1 MTPYK
6 FATDKLLPVPEGK
19 QGVVLVACG
28 SFNPPTVLHMRMFE
42 MAKDWFKD
50 HPQYAVIG
58 GYMSPVADAYGKKGL
73 LSGDHRRAMCHRAVL
88 EHAEVMVDEWESLKS
103 EYTTTVNVLKHFS
116 AELNKNNTSAL
127 PIKIALLCGGDMLA
141 SFNMPGVWADKDIE
155 DIVND
160 FIVVCVQREGTQLN
174 DVIFANQVLYS
185 HRHNIIL
192 VPQWNVTDLSSTK
205 VRQAIRNGLSIK
217 YLCPVGV
224 IEYLAQH
231 KLYK

>member
-1 MTPYK
+1 
-6 FATDKLLPVPEGK
+6 
-19 QGVVLVACG
+19 
-28 SFNPPTVLHMRMFE
+28 

-127 PIKIALLCGGDMLA
+127 PSECNDYRNQFPYINSSSMTVKIALLCGGDMLA
-141 SFNMPGVWADKDIE
+141 SFNMPGVWADKDVSAE
-155 DIVND
+155 FD
-160 FIVVCVQREGTQLN
+160 R
-174 DVIFANQVLYS
+174 
-185 HRHNIIL
+185 
-192 VPQWNVTDLSSTK
+192 VP
-205 VRQAIRNGLSIK
+205 A
-217 YLCPVGV
+217 Y
-224 IEYLAQH
+224 
-231 KLYK
+231 